1 MVTAILK
8 PETFGYNFVD
18 RNFLPA
24 GKDEYHI
31 RFQQNPAE
39 NHRWRPLTFE
49 EVEALIKN
57 GNTCTNWNN
66 ILVEDPFNPA
76 LIKNTLFAGLVRFS
90 PLTECYLKY
99 HDFIVP
105 AGITNSKII
114 SCDIG
119 MNCAIHDCAYL
130 AHYIIG
136 NQVIL
141 HRIDEMGTTDHAK
154 FGEGIVKTGEDE
166 SVRITIDVI
175 NEAGGR
181 EILPFKNMIGAD
193 AFLWACYRD
202 NTPMMQQLCRITQ
215 NQCDPQRGYY
225 GTVGDNAVIKSCRII
240 KDVIFGESAYI
251 KGANKL
257 KNLTVHS
264 SAEEKTQIGEGVELV
279 NGIIGYGCRVFY
291 GVKAVR
297 FVLGNCCT
305 LKYGARLIHSV
316 MGDNSTISCCEVL
329 NSLIFPYHE
338 QHHNNSFLIAAL
350 VQGQSNMAAAATV
363 GSNHNT
369 RGNDGEIIAGRGFWP
384 GLSTT
389 LKHNCRFA
397 SFILLNKGN
406 YPAELDV
413 PFPFS
418 LVSDNIIENRL
429 EIMPAY
435 FWMYNMY
442 ALARN
447 NKKFLKRDKRKIKV
461 QHIET
466 KTLACDSVH
475 EIITAMGLLEAA
487 FEKAWTA
494 AGYPH
499 SPASELLEHH
509 QDALKQLVI
518 LAADIE
524 RSNRPV
530 KLLHPVEAWYAYRD
544 MLIWYGVSEL
554 ADYLDRCLKKQPDL
568 TAAAPTAESIFST
581 FNTDNYQLPW
591 VNTGGQLIR
600 QDHIEQLC
608 SSIAAGAFTA
618 WEEIHQEYNRY
629 YDRYAFDSAEHAYG
643 VLCML
648 ENTTVLT
655 PALWQQYIDTALQLR
670 QYIETQIFITKNKD
684 YTNRFRDI
692 TYRNKA
698 ERDAVLGKVED
709 NAFICEA
716 KEETAYYTALFERV
730 RNIRSVR

>member
-1 MVTAILK
+1 MATIISK
-8 PETFGYNFVD
+8 SETFGYNFID

-39 NHRWRPLTFE
+39 NHRWRPLTFD

-66 ILVEDPFNPA
+66 ILVEDPFTPA

-90 PLTECYLKY
+90 PLTECYLQY
-99 HDFIVP
+99 HDFVVP
-105 AGITNSKII
+105 AGITNSKIV

-119 MNCAIHDCAYL
+119 TNCAIHDCAYL

-166 SVRITIDVI
+166 SVRITIDLI

-193 AFLWACYRD
+193 AFLWARYRD
-202 NTPMMQQLCRITQ
+202 NKPMMQQLHCITE
-215 NQCDPQRGYY
+215 NQCDLQRGYY

-240 KDVIFGESAYI
+240 KDTVFGESAYI

-257 KNLTVHS
+257 KNLTIHS
-264 SAEEKTQIGEGVELV
+264 SAAERTQIGEGVELV

-338 QHHNNSFLIAAL
+338 QHHNNSFLIASL
-350 VQGQSNMAAAATV
+350 LQGQSNMAAAATV

-397 SFILLNKGN
+397 SFVLLHKGN
-406 YPAELDV
+406 YPAELDI

-418 LVSDNIIENRL
+418 LVSDNTIENRL

-442 ALARN
+442 ALERN

-466 KTLACDSVH
+466 KTLACDSVY
-475 EIITAMGLLEAA
+475 EIITAMQLLETA

-494 AGYPH
+494 AGNTFC
-499 SPASELLEHH
+499 PARELLE
-509 QDALKQLVI
+509 QRQEALKQLVI
-518 LAADIE
+518 LAENIE

-544 MLIWYGVSEL
+544 MLLWYGVSEL
-554 ADYLDRCLKKQPDL
+554 AEYISSCIKAQPNI
-568 TAAAPTAESIFST
+568 TAGAIFRT
-581 FNTDNYQLPW
+581 FTGTNYRLPW
-591 VNTGGQLIR
+591 VNVGGQLIR
-600 QDHIEQLC
+600 QDCIEQLC
-608 SSIAAGAFTA
+608 TRIAEGAFCT

-629 YDRYAFDSAEHAYG
+629 YARYPFDSAEYAYG

-648 ENTTVLT
+648 KNVQALT
-655 PALWQQYIDTALQLR
+655 PEIWQHCIDSAIQLR
-670 QYIETQIFITKNKD
+670 HYIEEQIFITKNKD

-692 TYRNKA
+692 TYRNRA

-709 NAFICEA
+709 NTCICEA
-716 KEETAYYTALFERV
+716 KEETAHYIELFEQLRKLV
-730 RNIRSVR
+730 W